1 MGDLGKSKIIE
12 IRWHGRGGQGA
23 KTAALLFADS
33 AMSLGKYIQAFPEY
47 GPERMGAPVQSF
59 NRLSDDPI
67 TVHCG
72 ITNPQIVVV
81 LDPTLMATVDVAQ
94 GLPQDGSL
102 IVNTSKTPQE
112 IRKEIGLKAAKVYAV
127 DASAIAMEKIG
138 RNIPNTPMLGALVK
152 VSGLL
157 DFDKM
162 LENTEDKLKKK
173 FAHKP
178 EIVKGNI
185 EAIKAAHDSVKG
197 E

>member
-1 MGDLGKSKIIE
+1 MSKIVE

-23 KTAALLFADS
+23 KTAALLFADA

-59 NRLSDDPI
+59 NRLADGPI

-72 ITNPQIVVV
+72 ITAPQIVVV
-81 LDPTLMATVDVAQ
+81 LDPTLMATVNVAQ
-94 GLPQDGSL
+94 GLPQDGDL
-102 IVNTSKTPQE
+102 IVNTSKTPAE
-112 IRKEIGLKAAKVYAV
+112 IRQEIGLKGAKIHTV
-127 DASAIAMEKIG
+127 DASAIAQDKIG

-157 DFDKM
+157 DFNDMIK
-162 LENTEDKLKKK
+162 NTEDKLKKK

-178 EIVKGNI
+178 EIVKGNL
-185 EAIKAAHDSVKG
+185 EAIKTAHDTVKG
-197 E
+197 EK

>member
-1 MGDLGKSKIIE
+1 MDNIIE

-33 AMSLGKYIQAFPEY
+33 AMSLGKNIQAFPEY

-72 ITNPQIVVV
+72 ITDPQIVVV
-81 LDPTLMATVDVAQ
+81 LDPTLMATVNVAL
-94 GLPQDGSL
+94 GLPKDGKL

-112 IRKEIGLKAAKVYAV
+112 IRKEINLKGSKVFTV

-152 VSGLL
+152 VSKLL

-178 EIVKGNI
+178 EIIKGNI
-185 EAIKAAHDSVKG
+185 EAIKAAHDTVKG

>member
-1 MGDLGKSKIIE
+1 MGKIVE

-23 KTAALLFADS
+23 KTAALLFADA
-33 AMSLGKYIQAFPEY
+33 AMELGKYIQAFPEY

-72 ITNPQIVVV
+72 ITDPSIVVV
-81 LDPTLMATVDVAQ
+81 LDPTLMATVNVAQ
-94 GLPQDGSL
+94 GLPQDGNL
-102 IVNTSKTPQE
+102 IVNTSKSPAE
-112 IRKEIGLKAAKVYAV
+112 IRKEVGLKGGKIHTV
-127 DASAIAMEKIG
+127 DASAIANDKIG

-162 LENTEDKLKKK
+162 LKNTESKLKKK
-173 FAHKP
+173 FVHKP

-197 E
+197 EKL